1 MTIKMKVEYGGTSIY
16 EFVGTKSIVYSI
28 LAVNNCEKSVCKGHT
43 SNIGHNEFLDVQSNE
58 KVIRHNLKVIKSYK
72 HKMCTSSIDKTSLS
86 AYDDKRYIKVD
97 EIHTLS
103 YGHKDIPIRN
113 L

>member
-1 MTIKMKVEYGGTSIY
+1 MKVEYGGTSIY

-58 KVIRHNLKVIKSYK
+58 KVIRHNLKVINRISIKFVLLVLIK
-72 HKMCTSSIDKTSLS
+72 HLYQLMMIRDILKLMK
-86 AYDDKRYIKVD
+86 YILYHMVTK
-97 EIHTLS
+97 I
-103 YGHKDIPIRN
+103 
-113 L
+113 